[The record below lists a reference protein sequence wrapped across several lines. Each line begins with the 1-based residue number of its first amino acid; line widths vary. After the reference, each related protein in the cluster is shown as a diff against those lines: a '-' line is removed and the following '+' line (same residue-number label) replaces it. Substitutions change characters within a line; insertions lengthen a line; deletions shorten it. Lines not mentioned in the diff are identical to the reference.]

1 MNTAAHRE
9 FKDQVFLQLARISKA
24 LANPHRLEVVDL
36 LAQSERTVDDLARL
50 TGMGVAN
57 TSQHLKALRAA
68 LLVTV
73 RREGPFSF
81 YRLSNEGVLRVWQA
95 IRGLGQTQFA
105 ELDRLVKVFVA
116 EREKFESVTS
126 AQLLERIQRDDVLVL
141 DVRPAVEYRA
151 GHIAGARSLP
161 IQELGKRLR
170 QIPKSREIVAY
181 CRGPFCVFAD
191 EAVVKLRKR
200 GYRARR
206 LDVGFPDWKAAGL
219 PIVGPLSPDTATLS
233 RKKG

>member
-1 MNTAAHRE
+1 MNSATHRE

-24 LANPHRLEVVDL
+24 LANSHRLELVDL

-57 TSQHLKALRAA
+57 TSLHLKALRAA

-73 RREGPFSF
+73 RREGSFSF
-81 YRLSNEGVLRVWQA
+81 YRLSNDGVLRVWQA
-95 IRGLGQTQFA
+95 IRGLGQTQYA
-105 ELDRLVKVFVA
+105 ELDRLVNVFVS

-126 AQLLERIQRDDVLVL
+126 AQLLERIQRDDVLVI

-151 GHIAGARSLP
+151 GHITGARSIP

-170 QIPKSREIVAY
+170 EIPKSREIVAY

-191 EAVVKLRKR
+191 EAVLRLRRR
-200 GYRARR
+200 GHRARR

-219 PIVGPLSPDTATLS
+219 PIAGA
-233 RKKG
+233 